1 MLTME
6 NKAVLIKRL
15 KIHRRAL
22 RWRNIS
28 KKIKMEILSENLE
41 SRENDITVKANRLS
55 TYQVNN
61 AEIIRQE

>member
-41 SRENDITVKANRLS
+41 SRDITVKANRLS
-55 TYQVNN
+55 TYQVKN